1 MKKTV
6 ALFLILFLVIL
17 KSGAQCFTPVYEGNG
32 VDHMNFYFT
41 GATVNGVNLQPG
53 DEIGVFDGELC
64 VGRATLTQV
73 LTGGA
78 LLPVPASAD
87 DNTTPAIDGYT
98 VGHAVTYRLCS
109 GGTVITNVTATYL

>member
-17 KSGAQCFTPVYEGNG
+17 KSGAQCFTLVYEGNG

-53 DEIGVFDGELC
+53 DEIGIFDGNLC

-73 LTGGA
+73 LTGGV
-78 LLPVPASAD
+78 LLPGWPHQ
-87 DNTTPAIDGYT
+87 TIIPLRKLMAIPLVMPSLTDYVQAGP
-98 VGHAVTYRLCS
+98 
-109 GGTVITNVTATYL
+109 